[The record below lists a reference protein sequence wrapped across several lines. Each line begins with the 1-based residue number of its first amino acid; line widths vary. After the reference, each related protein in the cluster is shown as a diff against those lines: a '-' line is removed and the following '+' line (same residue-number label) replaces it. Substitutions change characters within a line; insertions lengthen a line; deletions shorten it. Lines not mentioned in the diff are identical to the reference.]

1 MKYVIYTTEY
11 NTRMYFMEHVGEG
24 FKISMDIEKAKTYD
38 DPIQAKIAANS
49 LTATTGLKT
58 EVGKK

>member
-1 MKYVIYTTEY
+1 MRYVIYTTEY

-38 DPIQAKIAANS
+38 DPIQARIAANN
-49 LTATTGLKT
+49 LTATTGLNA
-58 EVGKK
+58 EVTRK